1 MIKTVINLD
10 GTEERFDAKK
20 LNHWVKDSLTGKL
33 KGQWSEIAVDLA
45 TNMPEKVTVLQLLGG
60 LVDKLLVGASW
71 SHYMVAGKVSAML
84 MRMEIY
90 GSKAPPTVREV
101 QERLH
106 KADLMRKLNYSD
118 YEWGVIEQTIAHDL
132 DFTVPHFALEQIRKK
147 YSLQDFHA
155 RKEFET
161 QQFVYMRM
169 AMAIF
174 ESCAETDPSY
184 PLEHTDPI
192 KRSRLEHVIRIYRHF
207 AKKRLSSPTPN
218 YNNMGTYHRGYASC
232 CVVAADDCRFSLA
245 AADHITYMMTTQS
258 AGQGLNEMT
267 RSLGDPVQKGRFL
280 HRGKKPYIDAYGKN
294 INANLQGGRGGAG
307 TFYTNLMDPEAKLIF
322 GLRDTRATDEK
333 RNRDCHYAF
342 MTNRFMLQLASKGQ
356 QVFSWNCYTAPTLH
370 ELFYSDDVKGFAE
383 EYKRLDAD
391 PTFKKTYHD
400 AREVY
405 LHALTQGAQTGTI
418 YAASIDEMNRNTPFI
433 SPIRSSNLCTEVSEP
448 TEAYKGRDAMK
459 DLYSNVEVGFARFTA
474 VSHLGEEIKYNLM
487 ASDVIKRVKEGSK
500 LKRMDAQDIKE
511 GYEFVFLG
519 AETKIHT
526 VTKVTEIKREP
537 EVALCSLGA
546 ANVTEEMDDETYRD
560 VMYYGYKMIDFAIL
574 ENDYILPHMGV
585 TAKKRM
591 NAGMG
596 IMGVA
601 THMARRKLKYNSKEG
616 LQELH
621 GVFERHMYFAIEAS
635 LTISRERGNAPW
647 IDRTKWPDGW
657 NTLQDYRREIDEVA
671 DFTYKYDHEEQRQR
685 IIANGGL
692 AHSTLVNF
700 MPGESSS
707 KALGAVNSY
716 YDIRQPVMI
725 KIDASNVLRWA
736 APYSDDPNYEYHS
749 MWDTTLIEQN
759 SVHGMAQK
767 WCDQAPSAD
776 WWLNFQKSLTIG
788 SSELFAAEVD
798 RIKKGVKTRYYM
810 NSLMPADENSMEIKG
825 SALEEASNSADR
837 CGGGHF
843 NAANMAEVALEQGGQ
858 VHEGWASSKDL
869 NASVAAEM
877 AAAGIVFQPEGGD
890 GHAECAGCST

>member
-1 MIKTVINLD
+1 MIETVVNLN
-10 GTEERFDAKK
+10 GVEEKFDAKK

-33 KGQWSEIAVDLA
+33 KSQWAEIAVDLA
-45 TNMPEKVTVLQLLGG
+45 KNMPAKVTVPQLLGG
-60 LVDKLLVGASW
+60 LVDRLLAGASW
-71 SHYMVAGKVSAML
+71 SHYMVAGRVSAML

-90 GSKAPPTVREV
+90 GSKTPPTVREV
-101 QERLH
+101 QHRLH
-106 KADLMRKLNYSD
+106 KDNLMRALDYSD
-118 YEWGVIEQTIAHDL
+118 YEWSVIEKTIEHDL

-147 YSLQDFHA
+147 YSLQDFHSK
-155 RKEFET
+155 KEYET

-174 ESCAETDPSY
+174 EAHPETHPEY
-184 PLEHTDPI
+184 PLEHADPV

-207 AKKRLSSPTPN
+207 SKKRLSAPTPN

-232 CVVAADDCRFSLA
+232 CVVASDDNRFSLA

-280 HRGKKPYIDAYGKN
+280 HRGKKPYIDAFGKN

-307 TFYTNLMDPEAKLIF
+307 TFYANLMDPESKLIF

-333 RNRDCHYAF
+333 RNRDAHYAF
-342 MTNRFMLQLASKGQ
+342 MTNRFMLQLALKGK
-356 QVFSWNCYTAPTLH
+356 QVFAWNCYTAPTLH
-370 ELFYSDDVKGFAE
+370 ELFYGDDVKAFAA
-383 EYKRLDAD
+383 EYERLEAD
-391 PTFKKTYHD
+391 PTFHKQYFD

-405 LHALTQGAQTGTI
+405 MHPLTQGVQTGTI
-418 YAASIDEMNRNTPFI
+418 YAASIDEMNINTPFI

-448 TEAYKGRDAMK
+448 TEAYTGRDAMK
-459 DLYSNVEVGFARFTA
+459 DLYSSVEVGFARFDAIDSLGRTTA
-474 VSHLGEEIKYNLM
+474 YNM
-487 ASDVIKRVKEGSK
+487 KATDVVKRVKADGT
-500 LKRMDAQDIKE
+500 LKRMDLQDIKE
-511 GYEFVFLG
+511 GYQFVFLG
-519 AETKIHT
+519 AEDKLHT
-526 VTKVTEIKREP
+526 VTKIKEIKREP

-546 ANVTEEMDDETYRD
+546 ANVTEEMSDEEYRD
-560 VMYYGYKMIDFAIL
+560 VMYYGYKMIDYAIL

-585 TAKKRM
+585 TAKQRM

-596 IMGVA
+596 LMGVA

-621 GVFERHMYFAIEAS
+621 RVFERHMYFAIEAS

-657 NTLQDYRREIDEVA
+657 NTLQNYRREIDKVA
-671 DFTYKYDHEEQRQR
+671 DFTYYYDHEEQRER
-685 IIANGGL
+685 VKANGGL

-716 YDIRQPVMI
+716 YGIRQPVMI
-725 KIDASNVLRWA
+725 KIDATNVLRWA
-736 APYSDDPNYEYHS
+736 APYSDDPAYEYHS

-759 SVHGMAQK
+759 SMHGIAQK

-776 WWLNFQKSLTIG
+776 WWLNFTKKLTIG
-788 SSELFAAEVD
+788 STELLEAERD
-798 RIKKGVKTRYYM
+798 RIVKGIKTRYYI
-810 NSLMPADENSMEIKG
+810 NTLMPADEDSMKIKG
-825 SALEEASNSADR
+825 SAVDNNADKCGAGQWNPEAVKDY
-837 CGGGHF
+837 
-843 NAANMAEVALEQGGQ
+843 GGQ
-858 VHEGWASSKDL
+858 PIHDAQ
-869 NASVAAEM
+869 AALSDAAQAELV
-877 AAAGIVFQPEGGD
+877 AAGITFQSEGGD